1 MKMKTPK
8 ITPSMST
15 ISNIK
20 KHYQIALNYCIL
32 PSAPVISST
41 NFTIQ
46 RIRYSTFHCIVT
58 KLSSYIPTYL
68 PLKNCHSRSLL
79 MNSPPLD
86 HILSQPNPDH
96 IIDPLFHKIHLY
108 VNLPH
113 TPSSSPWSLSAS

>member
-68 PLKNCHSRSLL
+68 PTFEKLSLTQLVNEQPAIGPYPEPAESRSYHR
-79 MNSPPLD
+79 SV
-86 HILSQPNPDH
+86 IS
-96 IIDPLFHKIHLY
+96 
-108 VNLPH
+108 
-113 TPSSSPWSLSAS
+113 